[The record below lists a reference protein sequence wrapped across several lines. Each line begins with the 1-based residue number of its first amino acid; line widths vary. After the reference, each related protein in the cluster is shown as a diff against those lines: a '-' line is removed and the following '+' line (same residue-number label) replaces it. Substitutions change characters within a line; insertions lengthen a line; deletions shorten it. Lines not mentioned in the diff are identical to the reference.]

1 MTVLESIKQALEG
14 AAKHNSDDSQAPSA
28 VLWTDEESLWLTALP
43 QLRSTINLITLGE
56 FNEDLKQGP
65 DSYIRYQLGKK
76 QDSTLVIYLPGI
88 NRAAFRSVSDLPKQA
103 RHLLGLQYLCQ
114 FWTQKSHKDWTPSA
128 FLLSENGGLSLD
140 VAQDSN
146 TKTSLQLALPEVLE
160 CDLTKL
166 EGKRLEATDFRSLST
181 PDPIKELLL
190 WIDSP
195 EQMDSWSLAR
205 QSNLK
210 IFCKSD
216 YGFDPIADGPITA
229 AQSLAGRQGNW
240 DRIWQR
246 FCEAPSRYPGLI
258 NRLEKVSPE
267 TDDLFMDKSSW
278 PLLNKRAEDELC
290 DVLAKLN
297 LLPQNQAREQIAQL
311 HITHAPRSE
320 WIWASLG
327 KSPLALALRPLTK
340 IAEFSQKNF
349 YYDSWEELSNYYTTT
364 GQLIDSAM
372 LQALKQ
378 ANGLLNTIAIH
389 NALEAIYTPW
399 LESLARHSQSLVKL
413 YPVLTKEQHR
423 KLELKPGTCFL
434 FVDGLRYDIAVQLQ
448 TRLKK
453 LTDSTLRPEW
463 SALPSVTSTAKPAW
477 HPLSELVYGSN
488 TNADFSP
495 SNADGKDLTT
505 QRFRKLLTQLDM
517 DVLSKSE
524 TGNPS
529 RVAWAECA
537 DIDSLGHK
545 EGWKLARHV
554 DTQIEIILD
563 RVSELLS
570 AGWKNIE
577 ILTDHGW
584 LLAPKGLEREELP
597 AHLTDSKW
605 GRSALPQAGAKHSLK
620 NIPWSWS
627 ATQDVVIPSG
637 AKSFRKCEYSHGGVS
652 LQECCI
658 PRITLTNNGSRF
670 TKNSQEQIS
679 LEKSTWL
686 GLRYKATLANSAG
699 MVCDIRTKPNSP
711 ETSLLSPTLQGEFHL
726 VKGNNTVSLLVED
739 DTNEGI
745 AAVFIIAT
753 HEGEVIFKQPV
764 TICE

>member
-28 VLWTDEESLWLTALP
+28 VLWTDEESLWLPALP

-65 DSYIRYQLGKK
+65 DSYIRYQLGKE

-128 FLLSENGGLSLD
+128 FLLSDNGGLSLD
-140 VAQDSN
+140 VAQDSD

-160 CDLTKL
+160 CAITKL
-166 EGKRLEATDFRSLST
+166 QDKKLEATDFRSLST

-195 EQMDSWSLAR
+195 EQMDSWPRAR
-205 QSNLK
+205 QSNFK

-216 YGFDPIADGPITA
+216 YGFDPISDGPITA

-258 NRLEKVSPE
+258 SRLEKVSPE

-278 PLLNKRAEDELC
+278 PLLNNKAEDELC
-290 DVLAKLN
+290 DALTKLN
-297 LLPQNQAREQIAQL
+297 QLPQNQACEQISRL
-311 HITHAPRSE
+311 HVTHASRSE

-327 KSPLALALRPLTK
+327 KSPLALAIQALSK
-340 IAEFSQKNF
+340 IAELSQKNI
-349 YYDSWEELSNYYTTT
+349 YHDSWDELSDYYTTT
-364 GQLIDSAM
+364 GHLIDTAM
-372 LQALKQ
+372 LQALNQ
-378 ANGLLNTIAIH
+378 ANGSSSSAAIH

-399 LESLARHSQSLVKL
+399 LESLAQHVQSIDKL

-448 TRLKK
+448 ARLEK
-453 LTDSTLRPEW
+453 LTSSTLRPEW

-477 HPLSELVYGSN
+477 YPLSDLVYGA
-488 TNADFSP
+488 TANADFSP
-495 SNADGKDLTT
+495 SNVDGKELTT

-517 DVLSKSE
+517 DVLPKSE

-529 RVAWAECA
+529 RVAWTECA

-545 EGWKLARHV
+545 EGWKLAKHV
-554 DTQIEIILD
+554 DTQIEIILE
-563 RVSELLS
+563 RVSELLD

-605 GRSALPQAGAKHSLK
+605 GRSALPQPDARHNLK
-620 NIPWSWS
+620 SVPWTWS
-627 ATQDVVIPSG
+627 STQDVVIPSG
-637 AKSFRKCEYSHGGVS
+637 ARSFRKCEYAHGGLS

-658 PRITLTNNGSRF
+658 PRITLVNKGS
-670 TKNSQEQIS
+670 KASQSQSPIS
-679 LEKSTWL
+679 VEKCNWL
-686 GLRYKATLANSAG
+686 GLRYKATFTNAAG
-699 MVCDIRTKPNSP
+699 LVCDIRTKPNSP
-711 ETSLLSPTLQGEFHL
+711 ETSLLSKPIQGDSHL
-726 VKGNNTVSLLVED
+726 VKENNTVSLLIED
-739 DTNEGI
+739 DANEGI

-753 HEGEVIFKQPV
+753 HEGEVIFKQPI
-764 TICE
+764 TISE